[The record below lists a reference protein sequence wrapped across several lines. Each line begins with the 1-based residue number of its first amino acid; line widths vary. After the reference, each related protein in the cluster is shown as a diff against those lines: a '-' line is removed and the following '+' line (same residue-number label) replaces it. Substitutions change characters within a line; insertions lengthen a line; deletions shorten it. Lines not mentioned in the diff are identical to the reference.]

1 MFGARVCGVA
11 ESLGGTDRAPPLLQ
25 AARTLLTL
33 DEKDPKRVFEGE
45 ALLRRMLRYKLLP
58 EDEKRLDF
66 VLQLTTQK
74 LLERRL
80 QTLVRSLC
88 VCCVL
93 CCASAGA
100 VPALALWSGLRAARS
115 GGQLGC

>member
-1 MFGARVCGVA
+1 M
-11 ESLGGTDRAPPLLQ
+11 Q

-93 CCASAGA
+93 CVFLTGA
-100 VPALALWSGLRAARS
+100 RRAWRWRGV
-115 GGQLGC
+115 GGVCWPPRGRHA

>member
-1 MFGARVCGVA
+1 
-11 ESLGGTDRAPPLLQ
+11 
-25 AARTLLTL
+25 
-33 DEKDPKRVFEGE
+33 VFEGE

-100 VPALALWSGLRAARS
+100 VPALALWSGLVCVRRVQVASSVADPTLVFGLVRCTRS
-115 GGQLGC
+115 SAPAWPSPSTTPAP

>member
-1 MFGARVCGVA
+1 MGVELTSRVLCVA
-11 ESLGGTDRAPPLLQ
+11 ATPLLQ

-33 DEKDPKRVFEGE
+33 DAKDPKRVFEGE

-80 QTLVRSLC
+80 QTLVRAAWPESWRD
-88 VCCVL
+88 V
-93 CCASAGA
+93 ASAW
-100 VPALALWSGLRAARS
+100 PL
-115 GGQLGC
+115 

>member
-1 MFGARVCGVA
+1 MCGSRTHSASDVVDTR
-11 ESLGGTDRAPPLLQ
+11 SFLSFQ
-25 AARTLLTL
+25 AARLLLTL

-58 EDEKRLDF
+58 EDEKRLDY

-80 QTLVRSLC
+80 QTLVRPPLLRLC
-88 VCCVL
+88 PPVS
-93 CCASAGA
+93 CA
-100 VPALALWSGLRAARS
+100 
-115 GGQLGC
+115 